1 MIEYEQAQS
10 LFEFLKVPNNPFKHL
25 SDCASLE
32 IVEVLHHVVLI
43 ATKEA
48 IMASSFL
55 SVFVGEVITINNQSW
70 IFVHCYVVVGWKQKP
85 ILLTLECL
93 VKGGV
98 IANIKKCDLGCS
110 HYIWWFD

>member
-1 MIEYEQAQS
+1 
-10 LFEFLKVPNNPFKHL
+10 VPNNPFKHL

-55 SVFVGEVITINNQSW
+55 SIFVGEVITINN
-70 IFVHCYVVVGWKQKP
+70 
-85 ILLTLECL
+85 
-93 VKGGV
+93 
-98 IANIKKCDLGCS
+98 
-110 HYIWWFD
+110 